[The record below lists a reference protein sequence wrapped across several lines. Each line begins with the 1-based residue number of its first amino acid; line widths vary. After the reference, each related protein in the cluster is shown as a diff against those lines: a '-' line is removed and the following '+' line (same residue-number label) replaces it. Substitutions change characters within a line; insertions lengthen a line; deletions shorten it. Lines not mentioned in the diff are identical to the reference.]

1 MVTEYDLA
9 AAPLASVPLATCC
22 GDVDSGTGL
31 PTQAPLVPP
40 GGATPVQVAVT
51 ADVGTVAQLAK
62 VAAAAC
68 TLRVQVLLLDPLDV
82 VQLIVA
88 AELPVTAPESGSVD
102 VKLIVLGLAET
113 APKVVGP
120 PPIGKTLFEGTTTRG
135 FV

>member
-1 MVTEYDLA
+1 LIVTEYDLR
-9 AAPLASVPLATCC
+9 AAPFDSLPLAICC
-22 GDVDSGTGL
+22 AAVESAKPEL
-31 PTQAPLVPP
+31 PVQAPPLPP
-40 GGATPVQVAVT
+40 ATPVHCAVT

-68 TLRVQVLLLDPLDV
+68 TLRVQVLLLDPPDV